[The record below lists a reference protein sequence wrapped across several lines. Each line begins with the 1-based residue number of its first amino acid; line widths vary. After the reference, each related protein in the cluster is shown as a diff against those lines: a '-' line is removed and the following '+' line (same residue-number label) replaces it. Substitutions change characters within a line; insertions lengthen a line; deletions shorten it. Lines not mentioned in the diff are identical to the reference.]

1 MINKKWEVPFYGSLY
16 LSSVDKF
23 YVLDY
28 TEWELQ
34 AREMFPGLM
43 LKAIWRAKM
52 NPFTQSPHT
61 TSGPV
66 LSTHWWD
73 SIAPESAGAPCG

>member
-52 NPFTQSPHT
+52 NTHT
-61 TSGPV
+61 PLIYRTSVRP
-66 LSTHWWD
+66 LS
-73 SIAPESAGAPCG
+73 SMGK